1 MSLLFAIS
9 IMNNAWENL
18 LVSAHELVTDRDI
31 YTGLMLKQAPLR
43 PDNIVIFAR
52 NRLRSQDY
60 AGAVHHRY
68 VLILFLESP
77 GTVFIHRR
85 RFSAQEKQA
94 VLIRPFEQH
103 YYALPSGSI
112 SWLFI
117 TFELPKDQSVAFVNP
132 CSRLTPRAVLILQNL
147 LDAYSKQDAKICGLL
162 LPLLL
167 YEINQSIPETLSA
180 PDIGQK
186 LAGTVNCYIHDHLNK
201 RFTIHELAG
210 HCGISASHL
219 RLKFRKTMGVSLGQ
233 YIQRIRFDRACHLL
247 QTTGLTG
254 SEIAYQCGFTSPATF
269 CRAFHNQAGCT
280 PNAFRK
286 GALDKG

>member
-1 MSLLFAIS
+1 
-9 IMNNAWENL
+9 MNNAWENL
-18 LVSAHELVTDRDI
+18 LVSAHELTTVRDI
-31 YTGLMLKQAPLR
+31 YTGLLLKQAPLR
-43 PDNIVIFAR
+43 PDNIVIFTR
-52 NRLRSQDY
+52 DRLRPQDY

-103 YYALPSGSI
+103 YYALPSGPM

-117 TFELPKDQSVAFVNP
+117 TFELPEEQSVAFVNQ
-132 CSRLTPRAVLILQNL
+132 CNQLTTRAVLILQDL
-147 LDAYSKQDAKICGLL
+147 LDAYRKQDVTICGLL

-167 YEINQSIPETLSA
+167 YEINRNRSIPETRPS

-201 RFTIHELAG
+201 RFTVHELAG

-269 CRAFHNQAGCT
+269 CRAFHNQAGCA
-280 PNAFRK
+280 PNTFRK
-286 GALDKG
+286 RACSPENKP